1 MINGHCTCIHFTSEN
16 GLFLIFVCH
25 RPHIP
30 FGHSILE
37 PDRMYDPP
45 YRCCSLSIYLSC
57 ASDCL
62 ETGKPYKD
70 LIQWRHEADK
80 VTSGLSGASLRSKSQ
95 RSKLHRTIISRTY
108 FRQNGIDLL
117 QTKNEMIKNILHII
131 KCISPAEMLGF
142 CDICLPTIPFVH
154 SKLECGRKFT
164 FFVNVTPYAS
174 EWWCNSK
181 IKRSRSRSRSLG
193 TKMKKSYFAHMV
205 ATKQVKHS

>member
-1 MINGHCTCIHFTSEN
+1 MATVHVSISPVKM
-16 GLFLIFVCH
+16 VC
-25 RPHIP
+25 
-30 FGHSILE
+30 FW
-37 PDRMYDPP
+37 Y
-45 YRCCSLSIYLSC
+45 LSVTDLIYLSVTLYWNLIECTTLHTGVAACPSICPSC

-181 IKRSRSRSRSLG
+181 IKRSRSRQGQGHWEQKWRNHTLRIWLPQN
-193 TKMKKSYFAHMV
+193 K
-205 ATKQVKHS
+205 